1 MARRSSRIFAVAAA
15 TGAVLALMPASASAG
30 RCKGAHLDPAKA
42 PVAKVEQAT
51 RCLVNMTRRRRGRRP
66 LRRNARL
73 ALAATR
79 HARDMAER
87 NYFSHNSRD
96 GSSFLDRIRRA
107 DYLPARGAWTV
118 GENLAWGSERLAT
131 PKAILR
137 AWMNSPAHRAN
148 ILNREYREIG
158 IGVVV
163 GAPVGGVSNAATY
176 ASEFGAR
183 R

>member
-1 MARRSSRIFAVAAA
+1 MARRSRLIFAIAAAA
-15 TGAVLALMPASASAG
+15 TALALMPGTASAARCKGANLDPASASA
-30 RCKGAHLDPAKA
+30 AS
-42 PVAKVEQAT
+42 VEQAT
-51 RCLVNMTRRRRGRRP
+51 RCLVNMARRRRGRRP

-87 NYFSHNSRD
+87 NYFSHDSRD
-96 GSSFLDRIRRA
+96 GTSFLDRIRRT
-107 DYLPARGAWTV
+107 DYLPAHGAWTV

-131 PKAILR
+131 PKAILH
-137 AWMNSPAHRAN
+137 AWMHSPAHRAN
-148 ILNREYREIG
+148 ILSRDYREIG

-163 GAPVGGVSNAATY
+163 GAPVGGVPNAATY

-183 R
+183 L